1 MAIWTDERVD
11 DGLDVA
17 YLRAHPGNLDRLIEH
32 QRIRTTPL
40 PGGDTCRA
48 ERLTLDDGSSV
59 FAKSLLNAEP
69 GFFASEAAGLG
80 WLADYVPVPEVVAV
94 TESMLL
100 LSWIEPGAPTAAAA
114 EDLGRSLAALHASG
128 ADTYGAAWPG
138 WIGRLSMDNS
148 AASSWPEFYA
158 GQRVLPFLRQAVD
171 TRRMAVADAGVVEQA
186 LERIGHVGVPAEPP
200 ARLHGDLWSGN
211 VLWSAAGPAYLVDPA
226 AHGGHR
232 ETDLAMLALFGLPHL
247 DRVLSAYDEA
257 LPLGQGWQQRVGLH
271 QLHPLAVHAAMFGAG
286 YGARAAALAR
296 RYL

>member
-1 MAIWTDERVD
+1 MAIWTDAGVD

-17 YLRAHPGNLDRLIEH
+17 YLRAHPQNLDRLIEH

-59 FAKSLLNAEP
+59 FAKSLLQAEP
-69 GFFASEAAGLG
+69 GFFASEVAGLR
-80 WLADYVPVPEVVAV
+80 WLGGHVPVPEVIAG
-94 TESMLL
+94 TESTLL
-100 LSWIEPGAPTAAAA
+100 LSWIEPGASTPAAA

-128 ADTYGAAWPG
+128 ADAFGAVWRG
-138 WIGRLSMDNS
+138 WIGRLPMDNS
-148 AASSWPEFYA
+148 PASSWPEFYA
-158 GQRVLPFLRQAVD
+158 GQRVIPFVRQAVD
-171 TRRMAVADAGVVEQA
+171 AGRMTVADAVVVERA
-186 LERIGHVGVPAEPP
+186 LDHIGNVGVPVEPP
-200 ARLHGDLWSGN
+200 SRLHGDLWSGN

-247 DRVLSAYDEA
+247 DRVFSAYDEA
-257 LPLGQGWQQRVGLH
+257 APLGLGWRERVGLH

-286 YGARAAALAR
+286 YGAGAAQLAR
-296 RYL
+296 RYV